1 MKKMKPADISIS
13 ALILGVIM
21 IMILP
26 MPTWMMDTLLILNI
40 TISVFILLASL
51 TIKETLEF
59 SVLPTLLLLTTVFR
73 LALNLS
79 STKLILGNGGNAGK
93 VIQTFGN
100 FVIGGNLIVGVVVFI
115 IIVAIQFVVITK
127 GAERVSEVAARFT
140 LDAMPG
146 KQMAI
151 DADLNTGAIDEATAR
166 KRRAA
171 VQQEADFYGAMD
183 GASKFIKGDAIIS
196 IIITLVNII
205 GGLVIGVLVN
215 KMAASEAINVYT
227 LATVGDGLVEQIPA
241 LLVSTSTG
249 IIVTRS
255 DSGTSFGTQLA
266 KQILS
271 NPNTLVLS
279 GYVLLVMGL
288 IPGFPKV
295 QVYAIAAA
303 LLILGFRL
311 QKKEEAAV
319 APPPVEKPE
328 EKAAAEKRKPEN
340 VLGLLQVEQMEL
352 EFGYGLLPMIDRSLG
367 GDLLDRIV
375 MIRRQC
381 AMDLGI
387 VIPSIR
393 LRDNVRLET
402 NEYVLKI
409 QGEEVARGSVMTD
422 RYLAINSEGG
432 KETISGIETVEPT
445 FGLPALWIT
454 KKQRE
459 KAEMLGYTTIDPP
472 SVITTHL
479 VEVIKRHAFEL
490 VDRQQTQMLV
500 ENLSKQQPM
509 LVEEVVP
516 KAFSYGEVQKIL
528 VGLLRENV
536 PVKNLAVI
544 LETMAD
550 NPQLGH
556 DMDAML
562 ERVRQNLSRVIT
574 ARFLS
579 GDDPGI
585 AALDPGVE
593 QMIAENT
600 RKTENGRMTILEP
613 AQLKRLLTGTKTVVE
628 QITMQGKH
636 PVILTS
642 PVIRQNFKRLI
653 DMSIPDV
660 TVLSYAEIEQNYELH
675 ITDMIGR
682 EQPA

>member
-1 MKKMKPADISIS
+1 MKKMKLADVSIS

-26 MPTWMMDTLLILNI
+26 LPTWMMDTLLILNI

-79 STKLILGNGGNAGK
+79 STKLILGNAGNAGK

-166 KRRAA
+166 KRRATI
-171 VQQEADFYGAMD
+171 QQEADFYGAMD

-205 GGLVIGVLVN
+205 GGLIIGVLVN
-215 KMAASEAINVYT
+215 KMALTEAINVYT

-241 LLVSTSTG
+241 LLISTSTG

-255 DSGTSFGTQLA
+255 DSGTSFGTQLS
-266 KQILS
+266 KQILG
-271 NPNTLVLS
+271 NPNTMVLS

-295 QVYAIAAA
+295 QVYAIAAV
-303 LLILGFRL
+303 LLFFGFRL
-311 QKKEEAAV
+311 QKKEDTAKA
-319 APPPVEKPE
+319 APPAEKPE

-393 LRDNVRLET
+393 LRDNVRLGT

-409 QGEEVARGSVMTD
+409 QGEEVARGEVLTD

-432 KETISGIETVEPT
+432 KETIGGIETVEPT

-479 VEVIKRHAFEL
+479 VEVIKHHAFEL

-509 LVEEVVP
+509 LVEEVIP
-516 KAFSYGEVQKIL
+516 KMFSYGEVQKIL

-536 PVKNLAVI
+536 PVKNLAMI

-562 ERVRQNLSRVIT
+562 EKVRQSLSRVIT
-574 ARFLS
+574 ARFLT

-600 RKTENGRMTILEP
+600 RKTENGRMTILDP
-613 AQLKRLLTGTKTVVE
+613 AQLKRLLSSTKNAVE

-636 PVILTS
+636 PIILTS

-653 DMSIPDV
+653 SMSLPDV

-675 ITDMIGR
+675 ITDMIGK
-682 EQPA
+682 EQTA